1 MSQTLAGVLL
11 ALGNIVR
18 FAVQGNFVS
27 WSKSLTSC
35 AAVAILGLI
44 LLAPGAAGHRQTH
57 HDPRPLPDPGR
68 R

>member
-27 WSKSLTSC
+27 WSKSLTPS
-35 AAVAILGLI
+35 
-44 LLAPGAAGHRQTH
+44 PQWRF
-57 HDPRPLPDPGR
+57 
-68 R
+68 